1 MASEQYCLRWND
13 HRTILLTNFERL
25 LQSNSSVD
33 CTLAAE
39 GKCLRAHK
47 VVLSACS
54 PYLELMLNQ
63 DKEKHPIIF
72 LKDMKYKELQAILEY
87 MYRGEVVIPHDQL
100 TSLLQVAESLQIKG
114 LGCGE
119 KSETPTG
126 NRGLIQ
132 THPQQLP
139 QPQPLQPP
147 PPPQPAL
154 LQQVVLKPAQ
164 ARPPAPAAARGVEAA
179 REAAPQVVDLTDEPR
194 AGAPLRAPPAEAAK
208 RPLPQPQPQPQPQP
222 ANRAK
227 RVAYPAA
234 MLDRFNQSIL
244 APASPIAV
252 HSVHQQQNVIV
263 SNASPVPVAPVQT
276 PPKANPVVSRQTNEP
291 GGQGVVQVLMP
302 PTHRPETHDIRD
314 AGNQPEPHKSKPRTV
329 PRILQRKSSVVQP
342 SPRQSSP
349 VAMPSQNALVS
360 APRAQQLPIA
370 SKPEA
375 APAIEANSAGHAVTS
390 ETAADKVDQT
400 AAATPPPAV
409 EQANGA
415 AQQVRDSEPQESLDS
430 AEPSTEDGD
439 VEDPGLE
446 SQKEA
451 AAKKNTALD
460 KPGPSGVGKA
470 KAGRRGRLPA
480 AERRFQCTECD
491 KRFTQKS
498 YLENH
503 LRIHD
508 GECYECDN
516 CTKTFLSRAALV
528 KHLRAHAAKATAAPP
543 HKCQLCG
550 AVFPSAAD
558 LERHLTEHTM
568 AGADDP

>member
-1 MASEQYCLRWND
+1 MAHIFPVQTSHSAEDAHVDVRFLADFPSRFFSVIKVS
-13 HRTILLTNFERL
+13 IL
-25 LQSNSSVD
+25 SYPWHV
-33 CTLAAE
+33 
-39 GKCLRAHK
+39 K
-47 VVLSACS
+47 
-54 PYLELMLNQ
+54 LMLNQ

-119 KSETPTG
+119 KSQTPTG

-139 QPQPLQPP
+139 QPQPQLQPQPLQPP
-147 PPPQPAL
+147 PQQQQAAL
-154 LQQVVLKPAQ
+154 LQQVVVKPVQ
-164 ARPPAPAAARGVEAA
+164 ARPPAPARGV
-179 REAAPQVVDLTDEPR
+179 EAAPQVVDLTDEPR
-194 AGAPLRAPPAEAAK
+194 IGAPVRPAPAEAAK
-208 RPLPQPQPQPQPQP
+208 RPLPQ
-222 ANRAK
+222 AASRAK

-234 MLDRFNQSIL
+234 VLDRFNQSTL
-244 APASPIAV
+244 ASASPIAV

-263 SNASPVPVAPVQT
+263 TNASPVPVASVQT
-276 PPKANPVVSRQTNEP
+276 PPKANPVGSRQTNEP

-302 PTHRPETHDIRD
+302 PTQRPETHDIRD

-329 PRILQRKSSVVQP
+329 PRILQRKSSVLQP
-342 SPRQSSP
+342 SPRQSSSP

-360 APRAQQLPIA
+360 APRPQQLQIA
-370 SKPEA
+370 SKTEA
-375 APAIEANSAGHAVTS
+375 APATETNSAGQAITS
-390 ETAADKVDQT
+390 ETAADKVGKT
-400 AAATPPPAV
+400 ATATPPPAV

-415 AQQVRDSEPQESLDS
+415 AKQVRDSEPQDSLDS
-430 AEPSTEDGD
+430 AEPAEDVGG
-439 VEDPGLE
+439 EDPGPE
-446 SQKEA
+446 SQKET

-480 AERRFQCTECD
+480 SERRFQCTECD
-491 KRFTQKS
+491 KRFTQKN

-516 CTKTFLSRAALV
+516 CTKTFLTRAALV
-528 KHLRAHAAKATAAPP
+528 KHLRAHAARATAAPP

-550 AVFPSAAD
+550 AVFPSSGD
-558 LERHLTEHTM
+558 LEKHLTDHTM